1 VTGENNADSS
11 SSSKGP
17 EFCPQLLDQTG
28 EVLIPNGIPRP
39 ITAMTKH
46 LPDEPANQN
55 FNYECI
61 LMIEGQRETTSAVRS
76 NSTILCTEKDYV
88 YSADVPELVVRLI
101 IEWID
106 DRGGRHIL
114 DDVPG
119 YNGKS
124 CRSLHKGSTEH

>member
-1 VTGENNADSS
+1 MNLVHRNVFFT
-11 SSSKGP
+11 
-17 EFCPQLLDQTG
+17 Q
-28 EVLIPNGIPRP
+28 
-39 ITAMTKH
+39 
-46 LPDEPANQN
+46 
-55 FNYECI
+55 
-61 LMIEGQRETTSAVRS
+61 
-76 NSTILCTEKDYV
+76 YV

-124 CRSLHKGSTEH
+124 CSSLLKRVYVIFKLKNQINILGASFNFLFCGQLLCTSVAPRDQIVVDVLWQGPS